1 MLSLKSNSL
10 NDEFM
15 IGLVKIIKNLKEYYK
30 SKGMKEKFR
39 LFDIDFSNNSEF
51 TVENWGEFFESIL
64 HTVKSTNLQEN
75 EDNDNK
81 IDVIS

>member
-1 MLSLKSNSL
+1 
-10 NDEFM
+10 M